1 MSGALGEWGRIG
13 VSLCDVTAGL
23 NALIGIQQAQRDRAR
38 TRLGSTVKV
47 SLFDLAAEPMSVPHL
62 QAPYGGTAP
71 EFVGLK
77 HPAITSCG
85 AFSCADGRDIVISI
99 QNERERADFSRE
111 VLRDPGLLDDARCAD
126 NATRCAHREWVDGK
140 VSAVFSR
147 RARTEVIDRLT
158 TAQTAYGS
166 VNTVNDL
173 IEHPRLRTRPMPV
186 AGRMVQVPA
195 APWRMEW
202 DRAEFPSAPRL
213 DEQGTAIRA
222 ELTA

>member
-13 VSLCDVTAGL
+13 VSLCDITAGL
-23 NALIGIQQAQRDRAR
+23 NALIGIEQAQRDRAR

-71 EFVGLK
+71 ECVGLK

-111 VLRDPGLLDDARCAD
+111 VLRDPGRW
-126 NATRCAHREWVDGK
+126 TMR
-140 VSAVFSR
+140 AVPTTR
-147 RARTEVIDRLT
+147 RAAPIGSGS
-158 TAQTAYGS
+158 TARYPQCS
-166 VNTVNDL
+166 VAS
-173 IEHPRLRTRPMPV
+173 H
-186 AGRMVQVPA
+186 
-195 APWRMEW
+195 
-202 DRAEFPSAPRL
+202 APRSL
-213 DEQGTAIRA
+213 AVSRQHKLPMAVSTR
-222 ELTA
+222 